1 MQGRFLEYS
10 AHHQATMLPQ
20 QIPEQPQYMPA
31 MPLGVQQTIPTIADP
46 IDARIAKY
54 KSIKR
59 VATIDPEFENLPN
72 IAGYMRPERFDF
84 PDDLLLNEPAYKL
97 YRVEVASLADLGRTI
112 IPMLSSGFTEQGIG
126 ALFLLAY
133 NLRLPTQG
141 VPKYVFPV
149 HDLES
154 IKDLDVFD
162 LSDQL
167 LTKVRDAVKLP
178 ETVNPDR
185 EAAMFYSFIAAST
198 FRLFIK
204 SPENY
209 LMAFNHICE
218 GFSKFYGVSAPVSL
232 RAPHIDAVKILRA
245 NFSINPRFKATLY
258 RILYLGE
265 GVESKT
271 LMPG

>member
-1 MQGRFLEYS
+1 
-10 AHHQATMLPQ
+10 
-20 QIPEQPQYMPA
+20 
-31 MPLGVQQTIPTIADP
+31 MPLGVQQTIPTTADP
-46 IDARIAKY
+46 INARIAKY
-54 KSIKR
+54 RSIKR
-59 VATIDPEFENLPN
+59 IVTIDPEFQNVPY
-72 IAGYMRPERFDF
+72 IAGYMRHEHFDF

-97 YRVEVASLADLGRTI
+97 YRVEVASLADLGRAT

-141 VPKYVFPV
+141 VPKYVFLV
-149 HDLES
+149 HDFRS
-154 IKDLDVFD
+154 IEDLDVFD

-185 EAAMFYSFIAAST
+185 EAMFYSFIAAST

-209 LMAFNHICE
+209 LKAFNHICD
-218 GFSKFYGVSAPVSL
+218 GFPNSIEYLLMLVL
-232 RAPHIDAVKILRA
+232 ELHISML
-245 NFSINPRFKATLY
+245 
-258 RILYLGE
+258 
-265 GVESKT
+265 
-271 LMPG
+271 